1 MTRALALGC
10 ILIGLAAP
18 LFAETLTAARV
29 VRPNTI
35 IGPGDLGIMNSN
47 VPGALTTDVNVI
59 GLEARITL
67 YPGRP
72 ILPDHVGPAALVER
86 NQPVVVVFRSGGLT
100 ISADGRALS
109 RGAEGDTVRVM
120 NMGSRTTVSG
130 KVQPDGSIVVLSRGI
145 RH

>member
-1 MTRALALGC
+1 MKHVFALGGL
-10 ILIGLAAP
+10 LICLATP
-18 LFAETLTAARV
+18 LLAETLTAARV
-29 VRPNTI
+29 VRPNSI
-35 IGPGDLGIMNSN
+35 IGASDLAVISAS
-47 VPGALTTDVNVI
+47 VPGALTPEADVV

-86 NQPVVVVFRSGGLT
+86 NQPVLVIFRSGGLT

-120 NMGSRTTVSG
+120 NLNSRTTISG
-130 KVQPDGSIVVLSRGI
+130 MVQSDGSVVVLSRGMD
-145 RH
+145 H

>member
-1 MTRALALGC
+1 MRHAIALAVTLV
-10 ILIGLAAP
+10 AFDAP
-18 LFAETLTAARV
+18 VTAETLTAARV
-29 VRPNTI
+29 VRPNAI
-35 IGPGDLGIMNSN
+35 IGPGDLGVMTAT
-47 VPGALTTDVNVI
+47 VPGALTPEADVI

-86 NQPVVVVFRSGGLT
+86 NQPVVVIFQSGGLT

-120 NMGSRTTVSG
+120 NMASRTTVSG
-130 KVQPDGSIVVLSRGI
+130 KVQPDGSIVVLSRGV

>member
-1 MTRALALGC
+1 MKHAIALGGL
-10 ILIGLAAP
+10 LICLATP
-18 LFAETLTAARV
+18 LVAETLTAARV
-29 VRPNTI
+29 VRPNSI
-35 IGPGDLGIMNSN
+35 IGASDLAVISAS
-47 VPGALTTDVNVI
+47 VPGALTPEADVV

-86 NQPVVVVFRSGGLT
+86 NQPVLVIFRSGGLT

-120 NMGSRTTVSG
+120 NLNSRTTISG
-130 KVQPDGSIVVLSRGI
+130 MVQSDGSVVVLSRGMD
-145 RH
+145 H

>member
-1 MTRALALGC
+1 MRHIPTLGA
-10 ILIGLAAP
+10 ILIGLATP
-18 LFAETLTAARV
+18 LTAETLTAARV
-29 VRPNTI
+29 VRPNAI
-35 IGPGDLGIMNSN
+35 IGPGDLGVMTAT
-47 VPGALTTDVNVI
+47 VPGALTPEADVI

-86 NQPVVVVFRSGGLT
+86 NQPVVVIFRSGGLT

-120 NMGSRTTVSG
+120 NMASRTTVSG

-145 RH
+145 KH

>member
-1 MTRALALGC
+1 MRHALAIGC
-10 ILIGLAAP
+10 ALIGLATP
-18 LFAETLTAARV
+18 VQAETLTAARV
-29 VRPNTI
+29 VRPNAI
-35 IGPGDLGIMNSN
+35 ISPGDLGVMTST
-47 VPGALTTDVNVI
+47 VPGALTPDVDVV

-86 NQPVVVVFRSGGLT
+86 NQPVVVIFRSGGLT

-120 NMGSRTTVSG
+120 NLASRTTVSG
-130 KVQPDGSIVVLSRGI
+130 KVQPDGSVVVLSRGI
-145 RH
+145 SH